1 MRRSALVVL
10 GLLGA
15 LPASAGPDD
24 PIAKDSLAVAPGPSG
39 SIWTLTVAGHV
50 ERFDEAGKRVE
61 DLKMVSPW
69 ADRLWDGLRRIEPV
83 PDGVLVLSMEGLVK
97 VTAAGSKV
105 LADAR
110 LVRGAIDFATSAN
123 GKVVV
128 IVANDPDS
136 DVRDN
141 VSAPEGGKLR
151 RIGTI
156 DGHGA
161 ARVAIDPAGTW
172 VAVQRRTTIYSD
184 APGTLAVFA
193 IADGK
198 QLFAQKLC
206 SGGIVRALD
215 STALAACFPND
226 KITDSRFGIAVYAVP
241 SGKVVRSWTG
251 IDDAFAVA
259 RDAHTV
265 LVKGLQR
272 DDSMLSVLDLA
283 TGKRTDLPTA
293 WIGFE
298 EANVGTGVWLGRNR
312 VAIPGARVDPRPSL
326 IYDVAASP
334 WARRAK

>member
-10 GLLGA
+10 GLLRA
-15 LPASAGPDD
+15 LTASAAPDD
-24 PIAKDSLAVAPGPSG
+24 PIAKDTFAVAPGPSG

-83 PDGVLVLSMEGLVK
+83 PGGVLVLSMEGLVK

-105 LADAR
+105 LADGR
-110 LVRGAIDFATSAN
+110 LVRGAIDFAASAD

-128 IVANDPDS
+128 IVANDADN
-136 DVRDN
+136 DVRSN
-141 VSAPEGGKLR
+141 VSALEAGKLR

-156 DGHGA
+156 DGYGV
-161 ARVAIDPAGTW
+161 ARVAVDPAGTW
-172 VAVQRRTTIYSD
+172 VAVQRRTTVYSD

-198 QLFAQKLC
+198 QMFAQKLC

-226 KITDSRFGIAVYAVP
+226 KTTDSRFGVAVYAVP
-241 SGKVVRSWTG
+241 SGKVARSWTG
-251 IDDAFAVA
+251 IDDAIAVS
-259 RDAHTV
+259 RDRRV
-265 LVKGLQR
+265 ILVNGLQR
-272 DDSMLSVLDLA
+272 DGSMLSVLDLA

-293 WIGFE
+293 WISFE
-298 EANVGTGVWLGRNR
+298 EANVGSGVWLGRNR
-312 VAIPGARVDPRPSL
+312 VAMPGARVEPRPSL